1 MDDRKLLGFGI
12 AGAAVAA
19 VCCFTPLLV
28 ALLAA
33 IGLSA
38 AVGWLDYVLLP
49 ALAVFAGIVI
59 YALVRQRRHG
69 AGACAAEREGERH
82 V

>member
-1 MDDRKLLGFGI
+1 
-12 AGAAVAA
+12 
-19 VCCFTPLLV
+19 
-28 ALLAA
+28 
-33 IGLSA
+33 
-38 AVGWLDYVLLP
+38 VGWLDYVLLT

-69 AGACAAEREGERH
+69 AGACAAEREAERH